1 MLWCL
6 VWHEVCLMC
15 FSICFT
21 YVGLL
26 SYSNC
31 LLCNRNWSDSQIDLM
46 FPKISF
52 FWGIAVC
59 FKYMIKKYIP
69 RIFLIWR
76 THLNFSQDH
85 FPEMPYFDND
95 FSVSENL
102 SLWNEMTVFKFQL
115 RFEDVIGVNTTF
127 RYQNKTQIFKK
138 KMFLNHLKNIL
149 KCIRNSFVNR
159 KLFWSLFLAN
169 RRV

>member
-76 THLNFSQDH
+76 THLSFSQDH
-85 FPEMPYFDND
+85 FAEMPYFDND

-102 SLWNEMTVFKFQL
+102 SLWNGMTVFKFQL
-115 RFEDVIGVNTTF
+115 RFEDVIGVNTNF
-127 RYQNKTQIFKK
+127 RYQNKTQILKK
-138 KMFLNHLKNIL
+138 KCPSIIWKTYKSVSEIALLIE
-149 KCIRNSFVNR
+149 NSSEASF
-159 KLFWSLFLAN
+159 
-169 RRV
+169 

>member
-15 FSICFT
+15 FSICLT

-31 LLCNRNWSDSQIDLM
+31 LLCNRNWSDSQIGLM
-46 FPKISF
+46 FPKIPF

-102 SLWNEMTVFKFQL
+102 SLWNGMTVFKFQL
-115 RFEDVIGVNTTF
+115 RFEDVIGVNTYF
-127 RYQNKTQIFKK
+127 RYQNKTQIFKTNVPQSSEK
-138 KMFLNHLKNIL
+138 YIKMYQK
-149 KCIRNSFVNR
+149 
-159 KLFWSLFLAN
+159 
-169 RRV
+169 